1 MAFIDRSV
9 KTKPKGENARPPHA
23 DEEHTPSTY
32 RLFFALRVP
41 TEIANRLAEMQ
52 RKLKGNWR
60 AVNPGQM
67 HITLTYLPAVPPEKI
82 EDLKRLGTR
91 LMQDLPPMRVKLRG
105 TGYFPNEGSPRV
117 WFVKVEAEGLA
128 ELAEQLR
135 AGVQELGVQTEDLPF
150 KAHVTLARK
159 KGPAPRIPP
168 LVLDHLEW
176 TATGGTLYRSIL
188 RKTGPIYEP
197 QSTFRFRGEPPLS
210 PAATSPPM
218 KGERNKNKED
228 ETQPEMQ
235 DTKEQST

>member
-9 KTKPKGENARPPHA
+9 KAKPKGARPQT

-91 LMQDLPPMRVKLRG
+91 LMQDLPPMQVKLRG

-135 AGVQELGVQTEDLPF
+135 AGVQELGVQTDDLPF

-176 TATGGTLYRSIL
+176 TASSGSLYRSLL
-188 RKTGPIYEP
+188 RKTGPLYEP
-197 QSTFRFRGEPPLS
+197 QSTFRFRGTAPPG
-210 PAATSPPM
+210 PQETPPPP
-218 KGERNKNKED
+218 
-228 ETQPEMQ
+228 QPE
-235 DTKEQST
+235 THPPKE